1 MSNQGQIGN
10 PPESPFQ
17 KFIDGHCSEWVIMDQ
32 PDLMVIL
39 EEKPLVAGHCVI
51 FPKRIVDAWNDLSEH
66 ELSRMMAVAKKIAVA
81 IEERVPCKK
90 VGLAV
95 LGLQVRHA
103 HLHLVPIQTADD
115 LNFTRPKLDLSHDE
129 LHRLA
134 IDLRKNLIELVT

>member
-1 MSNQGQIGN
+1 MSNQGKIEN
-10 PPESPFQ
+10 PKDSPFQ
-17 KFIDGHCSEWVIMDQ
+17 KFIDGHCSEWVILDQ
-32 PDLMVIL
+32 TDLMVVL

-51 FPKRIVDAWNDLSEH
+51 FPKRIIDAWNDLSEH

-81 IEERVPCKK
+81 IKESVPCKK
-90 VGLAV
+90 VGLAI

-134 IDLRKNLIELVT
+134 NELRKNLNEPRN